1 MKTEEMIEKAMK
13 ALAENGMDPICVKT
27 REEAVKEVEKLLWKG
42 AVISCGGSVTL
53 AESGIL
59 DLMRNG
65 DYLFLDRDKMPRE
78 EVYQKTFSADVFL
91 TSANAVTLRGELYN
105 VDGNGNRVAAMIY
118 GPKKVI
124 VVVGANKLTE
134 DLPAAIERVR
144 RVAAPKNAA
153 RLHTGTPC
161 EELGHCCA
169 VGQKEM
175 TAGCASESRI
185 CRHYAV
191 TGKQKEGRVRVILV
205 EEELGY

>member
-13 ALAENGMDPICVKT
+13 SLKENGMDPILAKT
-27 REEAVKEVEKLLWKG
+27 KEEAVREVEKLLWKG

-53 AESGIL
+53 AESGIS

-65 DYLFLDRDKMPRE
+65 DYLFLDREKMPRE
-78 EVYQKTFSADVFL
+78 EVYAKTFSADVFL
-91 TSANAVTLRGELYN
+91 TSANAVTLSGELYN
-105 VDGNGNRVAAMIY
+105 VDGNGNRVAAIVY

-124 VVVGANKLTE
+124 VVVGVNKLTE
-134 DLPAAIERVR
+134 DIPSAVERVR
-144 RVAAPKNAA
+144 RIAAPKNAV

-161 EELGHCCA
+161 EKTGHCCA
-169 VGQKEM
+169 LGEKDM
-175 TAGCASESRI
+175 TAGCASENRL
-185 CRHYAV
+185 CRHYLV